1 MASGT
6 EAYNGRPASTRNAA
20 KHWTGITALTKVRL
34 DWLREPGIGTL
45 VRRGLRGV
53 EKESLR
59 ITPDGRLSRRPHPT
73 ALGSALTHPYLTTD
87 YSEALLE
94 FVTPP
99 RPANWQTL
107 GFLTDLHAFVHRRLD
122 DDERLWPASMPCVI
136 NANEEIPIARY
147 GTSNLGMMK
156 TVYRR
161 GLGYRYGRAMQAI
174 AGVHFNYSPPPA
186 FWEAL
191 RERTPG
197 DVPLERLKSERM
209 MALARN
215 YRRLSW
221 LVIYLFGASPAFCK
235 SFRPEGH
242 PLLTELDPATWHAP
256 YATSLRMSDIGYRNS
271 TQARLCISLNSLDE
285 YVSGLARAVSTVE
298 PSYERIGVE
307 VDGQYRQLNANILQ
321 IENEYYSAIRPKPAK
336 GKDSERPTVALRRRG
351 VEYVEVRTLDLNP
364 SDPVGVN
371 QNELRFLETLL
382 VYCLLAD
389 SPPIDADEQRE
400 INARDLTT
408 AREGRRPGLELPRG
422 SNRVGLAAWAREV
435 LDCLLEVAEVLDEDG
450 EGYVA
455 AVEAQREAVDDPALT
470 PSGRLL
476 DALRA
481 SGESFFEHVRGIAD
495 RHHEYFLSL
504 PVEAAR
510 EAELEALAA
519 SSLEEQAALEKSD
532 ALPFSE
538 YLARYF
544 SVV

>member
-1 MASGT
+1 
-6 EAYNGRPASTRNAA
+6 
-20 KHWTGITALTKVRL
+20 LTKVRL

-59 ITPDGRLSRRPHPT
+59 ITPDGRLSRRAHPA

-99 RPANWQTL
+99 HPTNWQTL

-122 DDERLWPASMPCVI
+122 GERLWPSSMPCVV
-136 NANEEIPIARY
+136 NANEEIPIAHY

-191 RERTPG
+191 RQRAPS
-197 DVPLERLKSERM
+197 DVPLERLKSERL

-235 SFRPEGH
+235 SFRPEGD
-242 PLLTELDPATWHAP
+242 PLLSELDPATWYAP

-271 TQARLCISLNSLDE
+271 TQARLCISLNSLDD

-307 VDGQYRQLNANILQ
+307 VDGEYRQLNPYILQ

-351 VEYVEVRTLDLNP
+351 VEYVEIRTLDLNP

-371 QNELRFLETLL
+371 QNQLRFLETLL

-389 SPPIDADEQRE
+389 SPPIGADEQRE
-400 INARDLTT
+400 IDARDLAA
-408 AREGRRPGLELPRG
+408 AREGRRPGLQLPRDG
-422 SNRVGLAAWAREV
+422 GRVELAAWAREV
-435 LDCLLEVAEVLDEDG
+435 LDVLLEVAEPLDEDG

-455 AVEAQREAVDDPALT
+455 AIEAQREAVDDPAAT

-495 RHHEYFLSL
+495 RHHEYFLAL
-504 PVEAAR
+504 PIDAAR
-510 EAELEALAA
+510 EAELDALAA
-519 SSLEEQAALEKSD
+519 ASLEEQAALEKSD